1 MDNVVPKRDVPDI
14 EQDDWTWLP
23 IPKLA
28 RTVPFGYLQSE
39 DDPEVLIPI
48 PSELNLLEDAKE
60 HLKSYSSRNVAA
72 WLSAQTG
79 RKISHMGLLK
89 RLESDKQNQ
98 TKARSAN
105 YWAEKY
111 AKAKAIAEKYEVR
124 RLGARN
130 FSTSIKEHRAADASL
145 KSLIEERRAGTESA
159 TGDLGS

>member
-1 MDNVVPKRDVPDI
+1 MEDYQAPDI

-28 RTVPFGYLQSE
+28 RTVPFGYMQSE
-39 DDPEVLIPI
+39 DDPDVLVPI
-48 PSELNLLEDAKE
+48 PSELNLLEEAKE

-72 WLSAQTG
+72 WLTAQTG

-89 RLESDKQNQ
+89 RIESDKANQ

-111 AKAKAIAEKYEVR
+111 AKAKALAEKYEVR

-130 FSTSIKEHRAADASL
+130 FSSSIREHRDADNSL
-145 KSLIEERRAGTESA
+145 RELVERNRGTES
-159 TGDLGS
+159 TTTE